1 MLPSA
6 DSCGNAA
13 LEVALVVDADLSRLA
28 GDTARAKMAK
38 GRPLVGCVS
47 GGGGR
52 LTVTDVSGSGAAAS
66 TLRVACTDFAW
77 EETRGEDGHCDVAR
91 LLAVG
96 SNCDLWLYV
105 IGQESVDCVSSCSSH
120 ALKQMV
126 ERKELSVTELVSSRV
141 LSFSAGRSFLLLNMR
156 VLVQLL
162 WEEGCSE
169 PELVSCCSAALPP
182 EAILTCADCQ
192 LCRGTLFMLTSSGLI
207 YVFDSGEGRLLASV
221 DLPLYHTAGLGE
233 DDPVPALTSFSL
245 LQVSEDLSTAVA
257 ATSHNLALVVDLNAY
272 FRTHPEDL
280 LCCMVPVRPSTKP
293 QDHSDQDSLSSSAY
307 SQAVLGSSFQTDCS
321 WEAQMKLLY
330 KRSRYP
336 PTSHQTQGFPWF
348 RDFPH
353 IECRRAA
360 ATAKSSA
367 GRVAPGGAVVLFKTQ
382 DRSAPATLA
391 VSEFSV
397 VLTFLSPDNRDT
409 VVAYWDLESQ
419 TVTYHQPDSPCVPVQ
434 RSDQEGL
441 CLLLKASG
449 LSLVLF
455 AVSQEEL
462 LNRLMVF
469 GSAGTV
475 DSLCHLNVWG
485 RCSIPIHALEA
496 GLKNHQLD
504 TVDFFLKSKAN
515 VLYQPAG
522 YSTSEPAAFVSTQT
536 QLRNVKDLCPALDL
550 LHSSIR
556 DTHTEAQSRQFS
568 EQLLSIT
575 LTFLNTQV
583 RLLLSNTEELDESLQ
598 ECVHILD
605 AYISD
610 LRTYLKFSWPAGGET
625 PSPVPSNAL
634 QSRSEVE
641 DWGSL
646 STEEVIQRAIMTNQI
661 PRAQAFLRKQGSQGQ
676 RLEDLRKIGLVLAF
690 RCLTLRDLDQATT
703 LLRNMGF
710 SVKKQLHSIC
720 LYTEDRDLRGF
731 VVEELKKQ
739 KYLSEEEE
747 QRVDFIERVERLCS
761 SPAARCGKVMDR
773 RRVVQAAQSD
783 PESKRLLQ
791 ELVCDCIPQSE
802 HLLMGRV
809 RLDWVRHWDSDT
821 QKSIM
826 FSRMQTPQ
834 NSCDPAVLWAYL
846 TSLHDQHRV
855 NQWIQSMDAQ
865 NGDPSTAT
873 QWPTLTADVV
883 NSKTQCSIYMRNQIL
898 DMLAKRGV
906 FVQAEMA
913 DFEQLLWR
921 LGQAGGVMQANVPV
935 PQFRSVQGRDFHSC
949 FISYCLDHGL
959 QYLLYTYLEHYRLTP
974 RNCLALADKSLYE
987 SHPWFEMLVKMQEIP
1002 RDLTDPGKVFQAS
1015 LTSVQVLTPGSPASV
1030 SSMLLEGHSLLALCT
1045 IMFAP
1050 GGVDQV
1056 VWRGERAGDALWK
1069 VDPQLLKMAL
1079 SPYPKLKS
1087 ALFPQSTS
1095 RGSTPSDIS
1104 IYHLMQSL
1112 NPLDAS
1118 RLFGWQSA
1126 NTLGSTEVSAELPHF
1141 SSPHLVSKHA
1151 LIENLDFLYYLQHGR
1166 PSVAYGTFL
1175 VQHLLNVSGVEPLVT
1190 HAAEQA
1196 YCLALQNFS
1205 SPSVTAACVCFCEL
1219 LGVCSLK
1226 LRVDLKALNFVLKF
1240 WSADSEKSSVG
1251 SQKEFLVE
1259 KGSKLAEKQSA
1270 EELLVDLENA
1280 VRNSVEGRGISRSS
1294 YEAGQEWALPVQF
1307 CQLHGLS
1314 LSPVYPCDCAADG
1327 QWLHF
1332 LLFVQ
1337 LHSYPPKQVRALLSH
1352 FSPALRAHLSL
1363 AFQDLQLHSQWK
1375 QEGLQGRVETLPRDA
1390 SMEAPR
1396 ELFQVLL
1403 QSQEQP
1409 SPWRYLLGEAMAQ
1422 HCPPLTV
1429 FAACHQE
1436 SDHLQCL
1443 CVWILTSVE
1452 GEVTVEATAHI
1463 DESPSHHVWNLHDL
1477 SVIWKTLLRRSKFRP
1492 LIRGFQLF
1500 QRDSPL
1506 IHMLRMYELCYDYK
1520 NYPEAKTK
1528 LHEFQKCL
1536 FNLRGCGAQDSA
1548 GIPVQWVESQA
1559 SVLLFTMM
1567 QQCGTQYELRRLLQL
1582 LADMERLLKSNG
1594 PDFKKLSLLSQVLQ
1608 DTPVSLSACLLET
1621 YSPDALQ
1628 RACQEMLEQLQA
1640 LGLFS
1645 QARQVAE
1652 LAGLPLDSLLINEL
1666 LKDLQG
1672 LKAKRQWQRKE
1683 ARLAFWRK
1691 CHNQLRNNG
1700 TSAVA
1705 ASEFFLSQAEQSQPE
1720 PHGVAET
1727 ELLCVQER
1735 CVLLSLSGFW
1745 LSQQD
1750 PVPLAQLEE
1759 MEKRLWSCRLRQQVI
1774 LTVLEKESI
1783 FATPVGVAEN
1793 SFDGL
1798 VREFSFSKV
1807 PMLNDPKFLS
1817 LDCLPSS
1824 ATMDDATVS
1833 SLDEKDQSA
1842 LAMLVGQL
1850 LDEGSIYEASRVCRY
1865 FSYSHRDVRLVLHC
1879 RGLASGELQ
1888 TGMME
1893 LLSPEAMSRR
1903 SFPSTS
1909 SLGSLSSFVVVPSPE
1924 DQVVTKLQMLV
1935 DECYHGKNYCKQVLS
1950 LYELSKELQCSYSEI
1965 SGEAPE
1971 AVLRKVLISQQPERY
1986 KKAQAFISV
1995 QGLQPDAVAQLVSS
2009 GVVQGLLTSGQ
2020 EGESEKQMYSHAD
2033 GREAFLQLAKLCGDP
2048 NLVGIRLLDLVPT
2061 VPLAELSCT
2070 VELLIL
2076 SHDCFSLTCNMEGIV
2091 RVLQAA
2097 RHISHTHLAHSER
2110 YSLLVR
2116 LLTGIGRYNDMTYI
2130 FDLLNQN
2137 HRFEM
2142 LLRKKVE
2149 SNSGLKTALL
2159 DYIKRCLPGDSEKY
2173 NMVALCF
2180 SMCREIGEN
2189 HEGAARTQLKIIE
2202 SQPWAVTPELKAALL
2217 KVLTL
2222 LKDAAESYSKDSCV
2236 RQAVRCVKMAKLVTL
2251 QLHLLSHGQ
2260 DQRVINLRPPEL
2272 PAAVLALPHC
2282 YQSFVIAEA
2291 YDFTPD
2297 WAEVLYQKVILN
2309 GNFSYLDEFKQRR
2322 SPPAS
2327 LFEEIS
2333 KKVMHNKPPGNS
2345 SQNLKKLLQ
2354 SCQDVYMHYKLAYEH
2369 KFFDVA
2375 NMLIQES
2382 KTNSYLSDRLG
2393 S

>member
-1 MLPSA
+1 
-6 DSCGNAA
+6 
-13 LEVALVVDADLSRLA
+13 
-28 GDTARAKMAK
+28 
-38 GRPLVGCVS
+38 
-47 GGGGR
+47 
-52 LTVTDVSGSGAAAS
+52 
-66 TLRVACTDFAW
+66 
-77 EETRGEDGHCDVAR
+77 
-91 LLAVG
+91 
-96 SNCDLWLYV
+96 
-105 IGQESVDCVSSCSSH
+105 
-120 ALKQMV
+120 
-126 ERKELSVTELVSSRV
+126 
-141 LSFSAGRSFLLLNMR
+141 
-156 VLVQLL
+156 
-162 WEEGCSE
+162 
-169 PELVSCCSAALPP
+169 
-182 EAILTCADCQ
+182 
-192 LCRGTLFMLTSSGLI
+192 
-207 YVFDSGEGRLLASV
+207 
-221 DLPLYHTAGLGE
+221 
-233 DDPVPALTSFSL
+233 
-245 LQVSEDLSTAVA
+245 
-257 ATSHNLALVVDLNAY
+257 
-272 FRTHPEDL
+272 
-280 LCCMVPVRPSTKP
+280 
-293 QDHSDQDSLSSSAY
+293 
-307 SQAVLGSSFQTDCS
+307 
-321 WEAQMKLLY
+321 MKLLY

-515 VLYQPAG
+515 VLYQPQSTVPTHCSPGASHG
-522 YSTSEPAAFVSTQT
+522 Y
-536 QLRNVKDLCPALDL
+536 VKDLCPALDL

-731 VVEELKKQ
+731 VVSFLNRSQ
-739 KYLSEEEE
+739 FRPFNRGTILA
-747 QRVDFIERVERLCS
+747 F
-761 SPAARCGKVMDR
+761 
-773 RRVVQAAQSD
+773 
-783 PESKRLLQ
+783 LLT
-791 ELVCDCIPQSE
+791 E
-802 HLLMGRV
+802 
-809 RLDWVRHWDSDT
+809 
-821 QKSIM
+821 
-826 FSRMQTPQ
+826 

-1050 GGVDQV
+1050 GGFSFLLLVF
-1056 VWRGERAGDALWK
+1056 ESAGCLQTFRVAICQHPRIYWYVSLRHLWLFLIVLIKAPFNLLICALWR
-1069 VDPQLLKMAL
+1069 VVP
-1079 SPYPKLKS
+1079 
-1087 ALFPQSTS
+1087 LF
-1095 RGSTPSDIS
+1095 
-1104 IYHLMQSL
+1104 L
-1112 NPLDAS
+1112 
-1118 RLFGWQSA
+1118 
-1126 NTLGSTEVSAELPHF
+1126 TEVSAELPHF

-1175 VQHLLNVSGVEPLVT
+1175 VQHLLNVSGVEPLCVC
-1190 HAAEQA
+1190 QA

-1429 FAACHQE
+1429 FAACHQVG
-1436 SDHLQCL
+1436 DHLQCL

-1536 FNLRGCGAQDSA
+1536 FNVIFFASLL
-1548 GIPVQWVESQA
+1548 PVCIKPFHMFKA

-1893 LLSPEAMSRR
+1893 LLSPELYFA
-1903 SFPSTS
+1903 PSTMKRF
-1909 SLGSLSSFVVVPSPE
+1909 LSSFVVVPSPE

-2142 LLRKKVE
+2142 LLRKKVD
-2149 SNSGLKTALL
+2149 GLKTALL

-2202 SQPWAVTPELKAALL
+2202 SQPWGESTVTPELKAALL

-2333 KKVMHNKPPGNS
+2333 KKYAPPGNS

>member
-1 MLPSA
+1 MLLKMLPSA

-272 FRTHPEDL
+272 FRSFFLTHPEDL

-898 DMLAKRGV
+898 DML
-906 FVQAEMA
+906 
-913 DFEQLLWR
+913 
-921 LGQAGGVMQANVPV
+921 
-935 PQFRSVQGRDFHSC
+935 
-949 FISYCLDHGL
+949 
-959 QYLLYTYLEHYRLTP
+959 
-974 RNCLALADKSLYE
+974 
-987 SHPWFEMLVKMQEIP
+987 
-1002 RDLTDPGKVFQAS
+1002 
-1015 LTSVQVLTPGSPASV
+1015 
-1030 SSMLLEGHSLLALCT
+1030 
-1045 IMFAP
+1045 
-1050 GGVDQV
+1050 
-1056 VWRGERAGDALWK
+1056 
-1069 VDPQLLKMAL
+1069 
-1079 SPYPKLKS
+1079 
-1087 ALFPQSTS
+1087 
-1095 RGSTPSDIS
+1095 
-1104 IYHLMQSL
+1104 
-1112 NPLDAS
+1112 
-1118 RLFGWQSA
+1118 
-1126 NTLGSTEVSAELPHF
+1126 
-1141 SSPHLVSKHA
+1141 
-1151 LIENLDFLYYLQHGR
+1151 
-1166 PSVAYGTFL
+1166 
-1175 VQHLLNVSGVEPLVT
+1175 
-1190 HAAEQA
+1190 
-1196 YCLALQNFS
+1196 
-1205 SPSVTAACVCFCEL
+1205 
-1219 LGVCSLK
+1219 
-1226 LRVDLKALNFVLKF
+1226 
-1240 WSADSEKSSVG
+1240 
-1251 SQKEFLVE
+1251 
-1259 KGSKLAEKQSA
+1259 
-1270 EELLVDLENA
+1270 
-1280 VRNSVEGRGISRSS
+1280 
-1294 YEAGQEWALPVQF
+1294 
-1307 CQLHGLS
+1307 
-1314 LSPVYPCDCAADG
+1314 
-1327 QWLHF
+1327 
-1332 LLFVQ
+1332 
-1337 LHSYPPKQVRALLSH
+1337 
-1352 FSPALRAHLSL
+1352 
-1363 AFQDLQLHSQWK
+1363 
-1375 QEGLQGRVETLPRDA
+1375 
-1390 SMEAPR
+1390 
-1396 ELFQVLL
+1396 
-1403 QSQEQP
+1403 
-1409 SPWRYLLGEAMAQ
+1409 
-1422 HCPPLTV
+1422 
-1429 FAACHQE
+1429 
-1436 SDHLQCL
+1436 
-1443 CVWILTSVE
+1443 
-1452 GEVTVEATAHI
+1452 
-1463 DESPSHHVWNLHDL
+1463 
-1477 SVIWKTLLRRSKFRP
+1477 
-1492 LIRGFQLF
+1492 
-1500 QRDSPL
+1500 
-1506 IHMLRMYELCYDYK
+1506 
-1520 NYPEAKTK
+1520 
-1528 LHEFQKCL
+1528 
-1536 FNLRGCGAQDSA
+1536 
-1548 GIPVQWVESQA
+1548 
-1559 SVLLFTMM
+1559 
-1567 QQCGTQYELRRLLQL
+1567 
-1582 LADMERLLKSNG
+1582 
-1594 PDFKKLSLLSQVLQ
+1594 
-1608 DTPVSLSACLLET
+1608 
-1621 YSPDALQ
+1621 
-1628 RACQEMLEQLQA
+1628 
-1640 LGLFS
+1640 
-1645 QARQVAE
+1645 
-1652 LAGLPLDSLLINEL
+1652 
-1666 LKDLQG
+1666 
-1672 LKAKRQWQRKE
+1672 
-1683 ARLAFWRK
+1683 
-1691 CHNQLRNNG
+1691 
-1700 TSAVA
+1700 
-1705 ASEFFLSQAEQSQPE
+1705 
-1720 PHGVAET
+1720 
-1727 ELLCVQER
+1727 
-1735 CVLLSLSGFW
+1735 
-1745 LSQQD
+1745 
-1750 PVPLAQLEE
+1750 
-1759 MEKRLWSCRLRQQVI
+1759 
-1774 LTVLEKESI
+1774 
-1783 FATPVGVAEN
+1783 
-1793 SFDGL
+1793 
-1798 VREFSFSKV
+1798 
-1807 PMLNDPKFLS
+1807 
-1817 LDCLPSS
+1817 
-1824 ATMDDATVS
+1824 
-1833 SLDEKDQSA
+1833 
-1842 LAMLVGQL
+1842 
-1850 LDEGSIYEASRVCRY
+1850 
-1865 FSYSHRDVRLVLHC
+1865 
-1879 RGLASGELQ
+1879 
-1888 TGMME
+1888 
-1893 LLSPEAMSRR
+1893 
-1903 SFPSTS
+1903 
-1909 SLGSLSSFVVVPSPE
+1909 
-1924 DQVVTKLQMLV
+1924 
-1935 DECYHGKNYCKQVLS
+1935 
-1950 LYELSKELQCSYSEI
+1950 
-1965 SGEAPE
+1965 
-1971 AVLRKVLISQQPERY
+1971 
-1986 KKAQAFISV
+1986 
-1995 QGLQPDAVAQLVSS
+1995 
-2009 GVVQGLLTSGQ
+2009 
-2020 EGESEKQMYSHAD
+2020 
-2033 GREAFLQLAKLCGDP
+2033 LCGDP